1 MKIKSILT
9 FFTALLLQQASA
21 QSIEAPYQPKSGCNN
36 YNAFRNGPNL
46 AALKYFADTIYPGGT
61 ILFDLSKSSE
71 WNGVESLYP
80 LLGIGAANT
89 FLLVDQTPSRL
100 DDATHSRYQQYY
112 NGVKVEGGGYTVSEL
127 GPPGG
132 DPCRPAYMLTPY
144 IASGIHL
151 NAQPNISETG
161 LKPILLALVHQ
172 SDTSIHDLAIS
183 PELVVTHNL
192 LNDCAY
198 RLTWKLG
205 YAQNGSKLSW
215 IDAYTGAILKT
226 VATDMNINAP
236 TEIYGIQNLNDH
248 TVGNV
253 TKLESPDGSIIAYD
267 FSGFISCR
275 DINLVDFQNNLI
287 VSTTDNEW
295 TESIAPKGL
304 YQAFYVTSKLVPIYK
319 SMGID
324 FKKINIGAHCS
335 HASAFVL
342 PGSTLDSGFIT
353 IGENGSNSLALFDVI
368 GHELAHI
375 YINKFLSYGN
385 LGNIG
390 NQTLHE
396 GISDILGT
404 YVESIVQGT
413 TDWVIGDDNTAIA
426 SIFKRNL
433 SDPTFDCYEDVIT
446 LGNQHTRSLPLSHWF
461 YLISLGDSVNGITAL
476 GMPKAI
482 QIVLEAL
489 AKMPEDAD
497 YEEFRESTIAI
508 VKAKFG
514 ACSPEM
520 FAIGRA
526 WHAICVGPNFENCE
540 FTLTGSDWA
549 CEESNTL
556 QLCAEGGISPMH
568 FRWYFPAGWEV
579 LGNASGNVLND
590 SRCLTVTQFPTYSY
604 YPRYFNIEVH
614 SPSSG
619 RSYKKRIKLID
630 CDGDDPTCEDYYTD
644 TNQGNEKTA
653 SANQVLEQ
661 EKSCEAVKIF
671 DITGQLLY
679 ESTDKYVF
687 LNPGNL
693 PNLNGLIIC
702 TYFDQYGK
710 LVKIKKVFITQ

>member
-1 MKIKSILT
+1 M
-9 FFTALLLQQASA
+9 
-21 QSIEAPYQPKSGCNN
+21 
-36 YNAFRNGPNL
+36 
-46 AALKYFADTIYPGGT
+46 
-61 ILFDLSKSSE
+61 FDLSKSSE

-80 LLGIGAANT
+80 LLGISAANT

-100 DDATHSRYQQYY
+100 DEATHSRYQQCY

-132 DPCRPAYMLTPY
+132 DPCRPVYMLTPY
-144 IASGIHL
+144 IASGINL

-161 LKPILLALVHQ
+161 LKPILLALLHQ

-183 PELVVTHNL
+183 PELVITHNL
-192 LNDCAY
+192 LNDCSY

-205 YAQNGSKLSW
+205 YTQNGSKLSW
-215 IDAYTGAILKT
+215 IDAHTGAILKT

-236 TEIYGIQNLNDH
+236 TEIYGVQNLNDH
-248 TVGNV
+248 TVGNTTRLV
-253 TKLESPDGSIIAYD
+253 SPDGSIVGYD
-267 FSGFISCR
+267 FSDFLYCSDR
-275 DINLVDFQNNLI
+275 KKDDFQNDLI
-287 VSTTDNEW
+287 PYTTATEW
-295 TESIAPKGL
+295 TETVAPKGL

-324 FKKINIGAHCS
+324 FKKVNIGAHCTEGL
-335 HASAFVL
+335 AGAL
-342 PGSTLDSGFIT
+342 PISTLDKSFIV
-353 IGENGSNSLALFDVI
+353 IGEDGANSHALFDVI

-385 LGNIG
+385 FGNIG
-390 NQTLHE
+390 SQTLHE

-404 YVESIVQGT
+404 YVESMVQGT
-413 TDWVIGDDNTAIA
+413 TDWVMGDDNTAIGNV
-426 SIFKRNL
+426 FNRNL
-433 SDPTFDCYEDVIT
+433 ANPTFLCYADVI
-446 LGNQHTRSLPLSHWF
+446 NFVRPHTRSLPLSHWF
-461 YLISLGDSVNGITAL
+461 YLISVGDPANGITAL
-476 GMPKAI
+476 GMPQAI

-540 FTLTGSDWA
+540 FALAGSDWA